1 MNELKAARAVA
12 EHWRRR
18 YQAAQALIAELQ
30 GENEQLSNKLDWARE
45 VVIERWTKADEKI
58 AELQGERDELAAGIH
73 RRDARIAELEG
84 RLQAARDNQPGAMT
98 DEWACAINEVHRLR
112 GFIAR
117 VEADRD
123 KLREVVHKQ
132 EALLD
137 EYAINAAYEHYPA
150 PIIRAH
156 KHQPGSGLLGPYTP
170 PGGRFGCWVDGKPAP
185 PYIEPSETKDT
196 PPSFFQR
203 TLGAVIDFIEQGN
216 EMAALEDKFEA
227 LAAELADTPPGIP
240 IQGVDDMYYPI
251 ERGRPGESLLGGDT
265 VDEGRFVRRADGSF
279 LWWSDH
285 TREETRHYTP
295 GADNPIDKDEWWI
308 GCESW
313 QTEDE

>member
-18 YQAAQALIAELQ
+18 YQAAQAIIAEQ
-30 GENEQLSNKLDWARE
+30 TQEH
-45 VVIERWTKADEKI
+45 DELLGDVRAHVEAVEHFQALI

-132 EALLD
+132 EMLLN

-150 PIIRAH
+150 PIIRSH
-156 KHQPGSGLLGPYTP
+156 QHQPGAGLLGPYTP
-170 PGGRFGCWVDGKPAP
+170 
-185 PYIEPSETKDT
+185 T
-196 PPSFFQR
+196 
-203 TLGAVIDFIEQGN
+203 
-216 EMAALEDKFEA
+216 
-227 LAAELADTPPGIP
+227 ADP
-240 IQGVDDMYYPI
+240 IQGV
-251 ERGRPGESLLGGDT
+251 E
-265 VDEGRFVRRADGSF
+265 DG
-279 LWWSDH
+279 
-285 TREETRHYTP
+285 
-295 GADNPIDKDEWWI
+295 WWI

-313 QTEDE
+313 ETWEGEE

>member
-1 MNELKAARAVA
+1 MSELKAARAVA

-18 YQAAQALIAELQ
+18 YQAGQALIAELQ

-156 KHQPGSGLLGPYTP
+156 KHQLPGAGLLGPYTP
-170 PGGRFGCWVDGKPAP
+170 KGDHNHSVEDFCLPAADDIVDEGRYVRRPDG
-185 PYIEPSETKDT
+185 
-196 PPSFFQR
+196 SFFWWSDR
-203 TLGAVIDFIEQGN
+203 EQV
-216 EMAALEDKFEA
+216 ETY
-227 LAAELADTPPGIP
+227 TPTPDP
-240 IQGVDDMYYPI
+240 IQGV
-251 ERGRPGESLLGGDT
+251 E
-265 VDEGRFVRRADGSF
+265 DG
-279 LWWSDH
+279 
-285 TREETRHYTP
+285 
-295 GADNPIDKDEWWI
+295 WWI

-313 QTEDE
+313 ETWDGDE

>member
-1 MNELKAARAVA
+1 MTKKIDAVREVA
-12 EHWRRR
+12 SYWRKR
-18 YQAAQALIAELQ
+18 YSGAQALIAELQ
-30 GENEQLSNKLDWARE
+30 AEREEIRDNRNDWRHEYGKLVDKLHEARRWAR
-45 VVIERWTKADEKI
+45 RMKA
-58 AELQGERDELAAGIH
+58 ERDYL
-73 RRDARIAELEG
+73 
-84 RLQAARDNQPGAMT
+84 
-98 DEWACAINEVHRLR
+98 
-112 GFIAR
+112 
-117 VEADRD
+117 ADRV
-123 KLREVVHKQ
+123 LELHGYGV
-132 EALLD
+132 A
-137 EYAINAAYEHYPA
+137 
-150 PIIRAH
+150 IRAH

-227 LAAELADTPPGIP
+227 LAAELADTPPG
-240 IQGVDDMYYPI
+240 
-251 ERGRPGESLLGGDT
+251 ESLLGDDI

-285 TREETRHYTP
+285 EREERRLYSP
-295 GADNPIDKDEWWI
+295 LGADEIQGVDDMYFT
-308 GCESW
+308 GESW